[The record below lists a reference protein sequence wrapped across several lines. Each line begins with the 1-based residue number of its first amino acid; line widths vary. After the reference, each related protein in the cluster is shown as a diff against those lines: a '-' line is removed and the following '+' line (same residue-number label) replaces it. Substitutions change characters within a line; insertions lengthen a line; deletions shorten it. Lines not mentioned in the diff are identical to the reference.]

1 MSILFHSSAGSF
13 QCGNVWLIFIIF
25 FVKKISYLIQK
36 VKASIKRLNFVFIF
50 TKIYFKGRFTLVNFF
65 VRMFIAILCD
75 KHKNNV

>member
-1 MSILFHSSAGSF
+1 M
-13 QCGNVWLIFIIF
+13 IF

-50 TKIYFKGRFTLVNFF
+50 TKTHFKGRFTLVNF